1 LKKRL
6 IYTFFLL
13 LVCAC
18 TARAQE
24 GFEPPMT
31 FEQIQAMLKAG
42 VSGRDYRQQGLLWY
56 HWAFYEERKHGD
68 SDSAFQYMAR
78 SVERFRR
85 STDTLAYHRAN
96 ADLADWMAQRGLV
109 DEALTKQKEALDYI
123 RLKGQTR
130 LETSLL
136 VRMSRHFMEKRDTAH
151 ALEYRRLFRER
162 NELVRDTV
170 LEITVLIE
178 EVYRLQYQQRIRDAI
193 QLSERTLNLARSIFN
208 TSLQATALY
217 NTGYLYEIDRDYPK
231 ALQNLLDAEKM
242 DRGDDETRRRGIYKH
257 LSSTYG
263 ALDSVQAAFRY
274 AYMYGQLGD
283 SILMR
288 DHSASIQRILQYDAD
303 GKRRAMQ
310 ILEQEKQDAQ
320 SKAEEQRFFIGLL
333 ALGLI
338 GVLLTMFL
346 LIRAYKNRLAKDRLI
361 ASQKEEINTR
371 KIREL
376 EDSLKIETMQS
387 MLEGQESE
395 RQRIAHDLH
404 DSLGGLLAAAKLQVE
419 NLPSGDPGSS
429 LDKDLLKIKGLL
441 DETIAET
448 RHIARNLQ
456 PGTLLQFGLVK
467 ALQDL
472 INRVK
477 GKGAPEISFQH
488 FGDFSDL
495 SQHFALNFYRIVQE
509 LLQNCLKHAK
519 ATEILVQLTRTDHQI
534 ALIVED
540 DGVGFDPETVQKG
553 MGTGNVAR
561 RVQFLKGDLSI
572 QTAPGQGT
580 STLITVAVPTA
591 NLSAAEHIQ
600 GKP

>member
-1 LKKRL
+1 
-6 IYTFFLL
+6 
-13 LVCAC
+13 
-18 TARAQE
+18 
-24 GFEPPMT
+24 MT
-31 FEQIQAMLKAG
+31 FEQIQAMLNAG
-42 VSGRDYRQQGLLWY
+42 VPSRDYRQQGLLWY

-68 SDSAFQYMAR
+68 SDSAFQYLAR

-85 STDTLAYHRAN
+85 SADTLAYQRAK
-96 ADLADWMAQRGLV
+96 ADLADWMAQRGLI
-109 DEALTKQKEALDYI
+109 DEALTMQREALDYI
-123 RLKGQTR
+123 RSKGQLK
-130 LETSLL
+130 LETKLL
-136 VRMSRHFMEKRDTAH
+136 VRMSRHFLEKRDTAH

-162 NELVRDTV
+162 NEVVHDTFLEVTV
-170 LEITVLIE
+170 LMD
-178 EVYRLQYQQRIRDAI
+178 EVYRLLYEQRIQEAI
-193 QLSERTLNLARSIFN
+193 RLSERTLDLAREISN
-208 TSLQATALY
+208 VGLQATTLY
-217 NTGYLYEIDRDYPK
+217 NTGYLYEIDRNYPK
-231 ALQNLLDAEKM
+231 ALQNLLDAQKM
-242 DRGDDETRRRGIYKH
+242 DQGDDETRRRGIYKH
-257 LSSTYG
+257 LSSTYS
-263 ALDSVQAAFRY
+263 ALDSAQAAFRY
-274 AYMYGQLGD
+274 AYLYGQIGD

-303 GKRRAMQ
+303 GKRRAIH
-310 ILEQEKQDAQ
+310 ILEQEKADAQ
-320 SKAEEQRFFIGLL
+320 SKAQEQRVFIGLL

-338 GVLLTMFL
+338 GLLLTMFL
-346 LIRAYKNRLAKDRLI
+346 LVRAYKNRLNINRLV
-361 ASQKEEINTR
+361 ASQKEEINAR

-404 DSLGGLLAAAKLQVE
+404 DSLGGLLAAAKLQIE
-419 NLPSGDPGSS
+419 NLPAGGPESS
-429 LDKDLLKIKGLL
+429 INKDLLKIKGLL

-477 GKGAPEISFQH
+477 GKGAPEISFQY

-495 SQHFALNFYRIVQE
+495 SPHFALNAYRIVQE
-509 LLQNCLKHAK
+509 LLQNCLKHAN

-540 DGVGFDPETVQKG
+540 DGVGFNLETVQKG

-561 RVQFLKGDLSI
+561 RVHFLKGELSI
-572 QTAPGQGT
+572 QTAPGKGT
-580 STLITVAVPTA
+580 STLITVGVPA
-591 NLSAAEHIQ
+591 PNLSGSEQNQ

>member
-1 LKKRL
+1 
-6 IYTFFLL
+6 
-13 LVCAC
+13 
-18 TARAQE
+18 
-24 GFEPPMT
+24 MT

-68 SDSAFQYMAR
+68 SDSAFQYLAR
-78 SVERFRR
+78 SVEHFRR
-85 STDTLAYHRAN
+85 SKDTLAYHRAN
-96 ADLADWMAQRGLV
+96 ADLADWMAQRGLI
-109 DEALTKQKEALDYI
+109 DEALVKQKEALEYT
-123 RLKGQTR
+123 RRKGQSK

-178 EVYRLQYQQRIRDAI
+178 EVYRLQSEQRIREAI
-193 QLSERTLNLARSIFN
+193 RLSDRTLDLARGIYN
-208 TSLQATALY
+208 TDLQATTLY
-217 NTGYLYEIDRDYPK
+217 NTGYLYEIDRNYSK
-231 ALQNLLDAEKM
+231 ALQYLLNAEKM
-242 DRGDDETRRRGIYKH
+242 DKGDNDVRRRGIYKH
-257 LSSTYG
+257 LSSTYS

-274 AYMYGQLGD
+274 AYMYAQLGD
-283 SILMR
+283 TILMH
-288 DHSASIQRILQYDAD
+288 DHSASVKRILQYDAD
-303 GKRRAMQ
+303 GKRRAMD
-310 ILEQEKQDAQ
+310 ILGKEKKD
-320 SKAEEQRFFIGLL
+320 AEEKAKAQRFVTRLL
-333 ALGLI
+333 ALGLVV
-338 GVLLTMFL
+338 VLLIMFL
-346 LIRAYKNRLAKDRLI
+346 LRRDYKNRLAKDRLI
-361 ASQKEEINTR
+361 ASQREEINAR

-519 ATEILVQLTRTDHQI
+519 ANEILVQLTRTDHQI

-561 RVQFLKGDLSI
+561 RVQFLKGELSV
-572 QTAPGQGT
+572 QTAPGQGA
-580 STLITVAVPTA
+580 STLITVAVSSA
-591 NLSAAEHIQ
+591 HLSAIEQIQ